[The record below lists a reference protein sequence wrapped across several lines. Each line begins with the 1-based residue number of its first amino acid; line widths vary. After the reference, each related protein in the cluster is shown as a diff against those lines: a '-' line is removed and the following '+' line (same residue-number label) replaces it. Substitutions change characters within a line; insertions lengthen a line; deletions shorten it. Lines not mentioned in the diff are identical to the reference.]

1 MIVPSPPARYTR
13 GVRRAAVVLLVVLAG
28 LVALSA
34 PAFPAL
40 SRYAALPRK
49 ADGPVNVLLAG
60 VTPDYDDKAGVWPYP
75 PKPEDFSF
83 LTDTIMLAQ
92 MWPDGQV
99 NLLSIPRDTWVNI
112 PGRGWSKINAANPA
126 GGPELLVRTVQ
137 DLTGVPIDAYALL
150 SLNALRAVAEAAG
163 GVTVDVP
170 TRMKYDDNA
179 GHLHIDLQ
187 PGRQHLSG
195 EQVEGFLR
203 FRHDNL
209 GDIGRVARQQAFLTA
224 LAGQMRNPLNW
235 WRLPRMVAAIDG
247 NMKTNLT
254 RGQIGALLGGAL
266 SGPKINTYTVPGT
279 FGGPTW
285 VPDRAGLANLIEEH
299 FRDPNDPRSLTVAVV
314 NVGAP
319 GGSARR
325 LKERLEG
332 LGYRDVVTSNG
343 ERADVPTTV
352 SGTSARAVLRDV
364 GHGQVSQEPGVP
376 GADVTVRLGND
387 TPAN

>member
-1 MIVPSPPARYTR
+1 M
-13 GVRRAAVVLLVVLAG
+13 RRAAVVFLVVLAG

-40 SRYAALPRK
+40 SRFAALPHK
-49 ADGPVNVLLAG
+49 AAGPVNVLLAG
-60 VTPDYDDKAGVWPYP
+60 VDVDYDWSSAVWPYP
-75 PKPEDFSF
+75 AKPEQYDQR
-83 LTDTIMLAQ
+83 TDTIMLAQ
-92 MWPDGQV
+92 MWPDGRT
-99 NLLSIPRDTWVNI
+99 NLLSIPRDTWVDI
-112 PGRGWSKINAANPA
+112 PGKGWSKINAANPT
-126 GGPELLVRTVQ
+126 GGPDLLVRTVQ
-137 DLTGVPIDAYALL
+137 DLTSVPIDAYALL

-203 FRHDNL
+203 FRHDNM

-224 LAGQMRNPLNW
+224 LTGQMKNPLNW

-254 RGQIGALLGGAL
+254 RPQLGALLGGAL

-285 VPDRAGLANLIEEH
+285 VPDRAGLASLIEEH
-299 FRDPNDPRSLTVAVV
+299 FRDPNDPRALTVAVV

-325 LKERLEG
+325 VKERLEG

-352 SGTSARAVLRDV
+352 SGTSAQTVLRDV
-364 GHGQVSQEPGVP
+364 GYGQLSQEPGVP

-387 TPAN
+387 IPAN